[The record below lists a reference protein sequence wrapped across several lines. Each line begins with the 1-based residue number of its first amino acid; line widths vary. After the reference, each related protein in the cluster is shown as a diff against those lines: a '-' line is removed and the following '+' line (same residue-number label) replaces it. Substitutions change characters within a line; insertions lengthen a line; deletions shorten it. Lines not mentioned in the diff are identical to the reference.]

1 MLCYCIVFRFLIIY
15 FFFSFTTG
23 FVFFFLQLIDSWAR
37 WSELMQFSFFGLIRL
52 NELFKV
58 A

>member
-1 MLCYCIVFRFLIIY
+1 MLLYCIQIFNYLL
-15 FFFSFTTG
+15 FFSFTTG